1 MHVIGTCALVSF
13 PWSSCAWEKLEKKK
27 RLHISATQGT
37 SCQIAALEKEKKEK
51 ETVTFTYEF

>member
-1 MHVIGTCALVSF
+1 MHVITTCALVSF
-13 PWSSCAWEKLEKKK
+13 PWSSCAWEKLGKK

-37 SCQIAALEKEKKEK
+37 SRQIAALEKEKKEK

>member
-1 MHVIGTCALVSF
+1 MLQGKIR
-13 PWSSCAWEKLEKKK
+13 KKK